1 MLNINQRNNFLN
13 LVKSRHSTRKY
24 RDKPIAKK
32 DLLKCVEAAR
42 LAPSANNSQ
51 PGRFIIID
59 DPEVKARLARH
70 AFSGVYAATK
80 WAAKAPAIIVLL
92 AELDLMAN
100 KIGKQITG
108 LNFYLIDTGIA
119 GEHFVLQA
127 QDLGIG
133 TCWIG
138 WFSAK
143 GVKKALYLPAKY
155 KPVAI
160 IAAGYPESPKT
171 KRKKRKPL
179 NDIHWFNKLN

>member
-1 MLNINQRNNFLN
+1 MNNNNFLK
-13 LVKSRHSTRKY
+13 LVKARHSVRKY
-24 RDKPIAKK
+24 QDRPIAKK
-32 DLLKCVEAAR
+32 ELLKCVEAAR
-42 LAPSANNSQ
+42 LAPSASNSQ
-51 PGRFIIID
+51 PSRFIIID
-59 DPEVKARLARH
+59 DPEAKLQFARH

-100 KIGKQITG
+100 RIGKQITG
-108 LNFYLIDTGIA
+108 LHFYLIDTGIA

-127 QDLGIG
+127 QELGIG

-143 GVKKALYLPAKY
+143 GVKKALHLPAKY

-160 IAAGYPESPKT
+160 IAAGYPETSKA
-171 KRKKRKPL
+171 KRKKRKSL
-179 NDIHWFNKLN
+179 KDIHWFNKIR